1 MTEETAPE
9 GYVLNSVP
17 QEVTLRYGGQTV
29 ELVTESVTFANDP
42 QKGTIRVQKIDA
54 ESVLPITAYPAIF

>member
-29 ELVTESVTFANDP
+29 EIVTSVTFANPP
-42 QKGTIRVQKIDA
+42 QKGADRGA
-54 ESVLPITAYPAIF
+54 EE